1 MAPAG
6 LPDMALKKEEGL
18 VQARVVNPV
27 QYLSLLYLASSLL
40 PRRLVYWIVDRRIL

>member
-1 MAPAG
+1 
-6 LPDMALKKEEGL
+6 MALKKEEGL

-40 PRRLVYWIVDRRIL
+40 PRRRLVYWIVDWRIL